1 MSLLETVIIL
11 NSKYKGKTTQEEDIS
26 KYKDLIQ
33 GFSTKKKIKFEK
45 IGERKLAYDI
55 QGCKTGYYILFTYEA
70 SPDQVAELERQLRIN
85 DRVIKFVTVE
95 TDKDPDILGDLVLPT
110 ESEQDR
116 PEESKDLFDLI
127 FGIK

>member
-11 NSKYKGKTTQEEDIS
+11 NSKYKGKTTQEEDIN

-55 QGCKTGYYILFTYEA
+55 RGCKTGYYILFTYEA

-85 DRVIKFVTVE
+85 DRVIKFVTVK

-110 ESEQDR
+110 ESEQDH

-127 FGIK
+127 FGIE